1 MDSGW
6 NTAKRMELRSSAW
19 QRFCWEGEELS
30 CTCVVMAVCVSTH
43 CHFTCFVLC
52 AQNSELY
59 VMRILQQYKTTKHL
73 AICLPYLYA
82 GKGKEQA
89 HYGGQN
95 LLPDTKQSCSLV
107 SVPVRCRHEAKS
119 KGQQQW
125 GLQVPCLS
133 FPEFKTAGLAS
144 TGSSLSMGYCAL
156 TSTNTLEASLLFREI
171 CITSTPTTHTLLGSN
186 GDRNLSPKEKRF
198 SKVNAILA
206 MPGKVMV
213 RPGSQ
218 TGLPFR
224 QPESQGTH
232 S

>member
-1 MDSGW
+1 MQEKHCIKLPSGSVYEVKVKHKW
-6 NTAKRMELRSSAW
+6 FSYLDLALISKISHNIYTNTPKCKKKKIQNPNHHLSQTFLVRDNNLYEALDGLRLKHSKRMEPRSSAW

-59 VMRILQQYKTTKHL
+59 VMCILQQYKTTKHL

-119 KGQQQW
+119 KGQQ
-125 GLQVPCLS
+125 
-133 FPEFKTAGLAS
+133 
-144 TGSSLSMGYCAL
+144 
-156 TSTNTLEASLLFREI
+156 R
-171 CITSTPTTHTLLGSN
+171 
-186 GDRNLSPKEKRF
+186 
-198 SKVNAILA
+198 
-206 MPGKVMV
+206 
-213 RPGSQ
+213 
-218 TGLPFR
+218 
-224 QPESQGTH
+224 
-232 S
+232 